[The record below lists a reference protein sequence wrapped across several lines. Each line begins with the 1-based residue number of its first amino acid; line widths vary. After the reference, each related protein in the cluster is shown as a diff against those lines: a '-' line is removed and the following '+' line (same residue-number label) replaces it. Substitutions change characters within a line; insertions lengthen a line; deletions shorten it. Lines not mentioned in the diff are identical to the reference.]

1 METEKVFRRMCM
13 NVEPMDGARAE
24 AGHRPIIPYALEAVR
39 GIRVDML

>member
-1 METEKVFRRMCM
+1 MRM

-24 AGHRPIIPYALEAVR
+24 AGHRPIIPYALEVVR

>member
-1 METEKVFRRMCM
+1 MCM